1 LIYTLCMFD
10 LWSLQVLVAVADRGS
25 FSGAAKSLN
34 LTQPAVSR
42 QIAALERR
50 FGVTLFRRLPRGV
63 RATHAGEVAIDQA
76 GAILGRVSD
85 MEARLKALAGLEG
98 ARVRVSAFPSAH
110 TSLVPEVIG
119 RFTRRYPGVEVSLVD
134 VPSGEAIRAVR
145 AGEVDVALVTGWDHP
160 HPRSGDGVEILSLVE
175 DRLFIALPRGHRLA
189 RRRPLRLPDLRDET
203 WIEGAHPDC
212 LGPLEDLGRAIGVP
226 TRIGYVCDD
235 WNGKQALVAEGLG
248 IMVFP
253 ALALASARR
262 DVVLQ
267 SPSPKLPPRRVYV
280 AVAEDRY
287 RAPAVSEMLVVLL
300 AAARETQRGSLSPR
314 RKKASQRPD

>member
-1 LIYTLCMFD
+1 MAYTQCMLD
-10 LWSLQVLVAVADRGS
+10 LWSLRVLVAVADCGS
-25 FSGAAKSLN
+25 FSGAAESLN

-50 FGVTLFRRLPRGV
+50 LGVTLFRRLPRGV
-63 RATHAGEVAIDQA
+63 RTTHAGEVAIDQA
-76 GAILGRVSD
+76 RAILGRVSD
-85 MEARLKALAGLEG
+85 MEARLKALVGLEG

-119 RFTRRYPGVEVSLVD
+119 RFTRRYAGVEVSLVD

-145 AGEVDVALVTGWDHP
+145 AGEVDLALVTEWDDP
-160 HPRSGDGVEILSLVE
+160 HPRGGDGVELLSLVE

-212 LGPLEDLGRAIGVP
+212 LGPLEDLGRAIGIP
-226 TRIGYVCDD
+226 PRIGYVCDD

-248 IMVFP
+248 VMVFP
-253 ALALASARR
+253 ALALASARG
-262 DVVLQ
+262 DVVVQ
-267 SPSPKLPPRRVYV
+267 RPSPKLPPRRVYV
-280 AVAEDRY
+280 AVAEERY
-287 RAPAVSEMLVVLL
+287 RAPAVTELLEVLF
-300 AAARETQRGSLSPR
+300 AAARETQRGRRSP
-314 RKKASQRPD
+314 Q